1 MEVETYPRAFLRCRS
16 VYRSTLH
23 RIVMVEVIIR
33 VMIKDKCQSVL
44 AICLHLV
51 LDHIQ
56 EMGKLLLITKFSL
69 LNKITD
75 LVNDLKIFEI

>member
-1 MEVETYPRAFLRCRS
+1 
-16 VYRSTLH
+16 
-23 RIVMVEVIIR
+23 MVEVIIR

-69 LNKITD
+69 LGLLNKITD
-75 LVNDLKIFEI
+75 LVNELKIFVI

>member
-1 MEVETYPRAFLRCRS
+1 
-16 VYRSTLH
+16 
-23 RIVMVEVIIR
+23 MVEVIIR

-56 EMGKLLLITKFSL
+56 EMGKLILGIKFSF
-69 LNKITD
+69 LNKIAD
-75 LVNDLKIFEI
+75 LVIELKIFVI

>member
-1 MEVETYPRAFLRCRS
+1 
-16 VYRSTLH
+16 
-23 RIVMVEVIIR
+23 MVEVIIR

-56 EMGKLLLITKFSL
+56 EMGKLILRIKFSF
-69 LNKITD
+69 LNKIAD
-75 LVNDLKIFEI
+75 LVIELKIFVI